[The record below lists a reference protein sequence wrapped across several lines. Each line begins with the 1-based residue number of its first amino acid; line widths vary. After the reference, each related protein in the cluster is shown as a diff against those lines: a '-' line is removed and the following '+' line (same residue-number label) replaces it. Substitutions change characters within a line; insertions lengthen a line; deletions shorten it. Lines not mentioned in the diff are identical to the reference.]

1 MTLEVIFYSVIV
13 LSMICYAVLDG
24 FDLGVGI
31 LHLFTKKDEERRI
44 FLNAIGPVWDGNEV
58 WLVIVVGALFAG
70 FPDVYATILTTFYIP
85 TMLFL
90 VGLITRAVSIEFRSK
105 RDSPLWRR
113 TWDVSFALGSLGIAF
128 GVGVALGN
136 IIQGIPL
143 NSSHVFVGTFR
154 DFISPYAI
162 LIGTTTVALF
172 TMHGAIYL
180 VMKTEGELH
189 DKIKKWVPLPILFFI
204 YSYAMTTYSTLYD
217 KPYMIAHMLEYPF
230 LLIVPLLGLA
240 AIIAVPFLMK
250 RGRDG
255 LAFISSCLSIVFLL
269 SLASIGTFPYMV
281 RSTIDPL
288 NNSLI
293 IFNSASSQLTLKIL
307 MVIVAIGVPIVLGY
321 GFYIYRLFRGKVQLD
336 DHSY

>member
-1 MTLEVIFYSVIV
+1 MTLEVLFYSVII

-44 FLNAIGPVWDGNEV
+44 FLNSIGPVWDGNEV

-70 FPDVYATILTTFYIP
+70 FPDVYAVILSTFYIP

-105 RDSPLWRR
+105 RDSLLWRK
-113 TWDVSFALGSLGIAF
+113 TWDVLFAMGSLGIAF

-136 IIQGIPL
+136 IIQGVPL
-143 NSSHVFVGTFR
+143 NSDHVFVGTFK

-189 DKIKKWVPLPILFFI
+189 NKIKKWVPLTILFFI

-217 KPYMIAHMLEYPF
+217 KPYMIEHMLHY
-230 LLIVPLLGLA
+230 PLLLLVPVLGLS
-240 AIIAVPFLMK
+240 AILAVPFLMK
-250 RGRDG
+250 RGKDG
-255 LAFISSCLSIVFLL
+255 WAFIASCLSIVFLL

-281 RSTIDPL
+281 RSTIDPAS
-288 NNSLI
+288 NSLI
-293 IFNSASSQLTLKIL
+293 IFNSASSQLTLKVL
-307 MVIVAIGVPIVLGY
+307 MVIVAIGVPLVLGY
-321 GFYIYRLFRGKVQLD
+321 GFYIYRLFRGKVKLD